1 MPIYKPEHY
10 EEAITR
16 IRKKL
21 IVKKI
26 KMGKCLSEE
35 MIAALDFLDAATA
48 APSEIC
54 LAD

>member
-1 MPIYKPEHY
+1 MDIQEKYLE
-10 EEAITR
+10 
-16 IRKKL
+16 KL
-21 IVKKI
+21 KNGLGQLEI
-26 KMGKCLSEE
+26 SYTEE